1 MKDVK
6 TIVLT
11 AINTLLDDVQVDG
24 TDIPYFADYFGE
36 EQQGI
41 YLETYQAED
50 ESSKHFFSSLVTLNI
65 VTFSK
70 SITTTTAIT
79 TEVLGK
85 LKASV
90 NSTITLGSGWKAT
103 YTVVPLVSSQTG
115 KASGIVEHR
124 DSIRIV
130 LRVDETN

>member
-1 MKDVK
+1 MNNIKE
-6 TIVLT
+6 IVLT
-11 AINTLLDDVQVDG
+11 AINTLLDDVQVSSV
-24 TDIPYFADYFGE
+24 DIPYFADYFGE
-36 EQQGI
+36 VEKGI

-50 ESSKHFFSSLVTLNI
+50 ESSKHFFSSLVTLDI

-79 TEVLGK
+79 SEVVAK

-90 NSTITLGSGWKAT
+90 GSTITLSTGWQAT
-103 YTVVPLVSSQTG
+103 YTTIPLITSQSG

-124 DSIRIV
+124 DNIRVV
-130 LRVDETN
+130 LRIDQTN